1 MNSLEKKYK
10 KVVDK
15 VQKMS
20 DTELKDSIM
29 DANPELQEPQMNDVK
44 LSDNHLC
51 VINRALEVYYRMRS
65 GQIGIAL

>member
-29 DANPELQEPQMNDVK
+29 EANPQLQGPQMNDVK
-44 LSDNHLC
+44 LSDTHLC
-51 VINRALEVYYRMRS
+51 VINRALEV
-65 GQIGIAL
+65 

>member
-20 DTELKDSIM
+20 DDELKDSIM
-29 DANPELQEPQMNDVK
+29 EANPELQEPQMNDVK
-44 LSDNHLC
+44 LSDTHLC
-51 VINRALEVYYRMRS
+51 VINRALS
-65 GQIGIAL
+65 